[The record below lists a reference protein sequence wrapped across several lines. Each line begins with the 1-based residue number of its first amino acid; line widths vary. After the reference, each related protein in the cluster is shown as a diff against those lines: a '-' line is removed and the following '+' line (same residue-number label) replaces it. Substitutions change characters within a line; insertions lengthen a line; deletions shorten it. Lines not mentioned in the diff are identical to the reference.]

1 MAVEYRKERGK
12 WGYRF
17 YLHGECFKRYAWDTK
32 TEARQAE
39 REARVELEKHPPLPP
54 TALASIIAAYLLDS
68 AENGRSMWRLDGL
81 RYSYQKHI
89 LPHFGEAKPVA
100 DITADDV
107 NKLIRGLKQ
116 KGLKGKTIWHV
127 IVNLKSAL
135 NWATKKPHHF
145 LRENPVSGADLSLI
159 GSTKSVKP
167 SLDPRRVDRAAGFIE
182 NKHDRAWFD
191 VTRFTGMRK
200 DECNRLQW
208 TDINWRLA
216 EIHIPGT
223 KTEESDNWLPLGD
236 VVLNTL
242 RELYES
248 KDRDPACPWVFPG
261 RSYQTKGRKIY
272 SRRRMFEHIK
282 KRSALKRYMQKNPG
296 VSAKD
301 ALKAVGNE
309 KYQGGIHLKPKD
321 LRDYFGTEIAAK
333 TDDPTVVMKLLRH
346 TSLTT
351 TTKYM
356 RAVKNRMREAVNSLG
371 AVSGGDSDRLQQ
383 HKTVQNDISRKMA
396 ELSKLLINQRNFEN
410 FSGGG
415 GRSRTYDAADMSRV
429 RVPPSNWKQ

>member
-17 YLHGECFKRYAWDTK
+17 YLRGKCFKKYGWETK
-32 TEARQAE
+32 GEARKAE

-54 TALASIIAAYLLDS
+54 TALASIVAAYLVDS
-68 AENGRSMWRLDGL
+68 AEKGRSMWRLDGL
-81 RYSYQKHI
+81 RYSYKKHI
-89 LPHFGEAKPVA
+89 LPYFGEAKLIG
-100 DITADDV
+100 DITPDDV
-107 NKLIRGLKQ
+107 NKLIRALKQ

-127 IVNLKSAL
+127 IVNLRSAL
-135 NWATKKPHHF
+135 NWATKKPHQF
-145 LRENPVSGADLSLI
+145 LRENPVTGADSSLI

-167 SLDPRRVDRAAGFIE
+167 PLDPRTVDRAAGFIE
-182 NKHDRAWFD
+182 NKLDRAWFD

-208 TDINWRLA
+208 TDINWQRA

-223 KTEESDNWLPLGD
+223 KTEESDSWLPLGD
-236 VVLNTL
+236 VALKTL
-242 RELYES
+242 RELCDG
-248 KDRDPACPWVFPG
+248 KDRDPACPWIFPG
-261 RSYQTKGRKIY
+261 RSYQTKGQKIY
-272 SRRRMFEHIK
+272 SRRRMFERIK

-301 ALKAVGNE
+301 ALRAVKNQ

-383 HKTVQNDISRKMA
+383 HKTAQNDISRKMA
-396 ELSKLLINQRNFEN
+396 ELANLLINQRNSVGN
-410 FSGGG
+410 FGGG
-415 GRSRTYDAADMSRV
+415 GQTRTVDSADMSRV
-429 RVPPSNWKQ
+429 DSDETTLH

>member
-1 MAVEYRKERGK
+1 MSVEYREDRGK

-17 YLHGECFKRYAWDTK
+17 YLHGKCFKRYAWDTK
-32 TEARQAE
+32 TEARKAE

-54 TALASIIAAYLLDS
+54 TALASIVAAYLVDS
-68 AENGRSMWRLDGL
+68 AEDGRSMWRLDGL
-81 RYSYQKHI
+81 RYSYKKYI
-89 LPHFGEAKPVA
+89 LPHFGEAKPVG
-100 DITADDV
+100 DITPDDV
-107 NKLIRGLKQ
+107 KKLIRALKQ

-127 IVNLKSAL
+127 IVNLRSVL
-135 NWATKKPHHF
+135 NWAMKPHGKEKRQF
-145 LRENPVSGADLSLI
+145 LRQNPVDDADLSLI

-167 SLDPRRVDRAAGFIE
+167 SLDPGTVDKAAGLIE
-182 NKHDRAWFD
+182 NKQDRAWFD

-208 TDINWRLA
+208 TDINWKLA

-236 VVLNTL
+236 VALNTL
-242 RELYES
+242 RELHES
-248 KDRDPACPWVFPG
+248 KDRDPACLWVFPG
-261 RSYQTKGRKIY
+261 RSYQTKGKKIY
-272 SRRRMFEHIK
+272 SRRRMFEGIT
-282 KRSALKRYMQKNPG
+282 KRSALKRYLQKNPG
-296 VSAKD
+296 VSVKD
-301 ALKAVGNE
+301 ALQAVRKE

-356 RAVKNRMREAVNSLG
+356 RAVKDRMREAVNSLG
-371 AVSGGDSDRLQQ
+371 AVSGGDSDRLQR
-383 HKTVQNDISRKMA
+383 HKTAQNDISRKMA
-396 ELSKLLINQRNFEN
+396 ELANLLINQRNSFGK
-410 FSGGG
+410 FGGG
-415 GRSRTYDAADMSRV
+415 GQTRTVDSADMSRV
-429 RVPPSNWKQ
+429 L